1 MDTSDAARTTT
12 SDAALVVTRS
22 EEQLRVATARRPYQ
36 RVVVRRHVVTET
48 VVQQV
53 EVQVRREVL
62 EVERTPVDDPAGTVA
77 VLPGD
82 APLRDPLSPDAEV
95 LEIVLHEERPVV
107 GVEVVPVERVRV
119 IVDRVRGEEVV
130 SADVRSER
138 IDIDAPQA
146 VRSSASAGTAPR
158 AV

>member
-12 SDAALVVTRS
+12 SDSALVVTRS
-22 EEQLRVATARRPYQ
+22 EEQLRVATVRRPYQ

-62 EVERTPVDDPAGTVA
+62 EVERTPIDDPAGTVD

-82 APLRDPLSPDAEV
+82 VPLRDPLSPDAEV
-95 LEIVLHEERPVV
+95 LEMVLHEERPVV
-107 GVEVVPVERVRV
+107 GVQVVPVERVR
-119 IVDRVRGEEVV
+119 IITDRVRGEQTV

-138 IDIDAPQA
+138 IDVDAPQA
-146 VRSSASAGTAPR
+146 RASAGADLR

>member
-12 SDAALVVTRS
+12 DTASADAALVVTRS

-62 EVERTPVDDPAGTVA
+62 EVERTPIDDPAGTVD
-77 VLPGD
+77 VVPGD
-82 APLRDPLSPDAEV
+82 APLRDALSPDADV
-95 LEIVLHEERPVV
+95 LEFVLHEERPVV
-107 GVEVVPVERVRV
+107 GVQVVPVERVR
-119 IVDRVRGEEVV
+119 IITDRVRGEQAV
-130 SADVRSER
+130 SADLRSER
-138 IDIDAPQA
+138 IDIDAPPA
-146 VRSSASAGTAPR
+146 RAGADLR